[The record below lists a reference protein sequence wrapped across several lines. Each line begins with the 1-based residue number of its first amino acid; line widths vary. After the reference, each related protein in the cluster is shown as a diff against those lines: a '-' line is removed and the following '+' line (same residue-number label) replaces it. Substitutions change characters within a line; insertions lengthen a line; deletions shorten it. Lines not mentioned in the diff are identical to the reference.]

1 MKTLIFLLLLI
12 TTLNGQ
18 LQAQSKKTIDSLRA
32 KLPEI
37 EKNDTTF
44 LTTNAYYFIPYYFN
58 INIDSSIFFI
68 GKSIAISKKNKWVES
83 EIGALNNLAF
93 AYTKKGLYF
102 KSIDINYK
110 ALMLAEREKKQ
121 AFSYLIKRLLGE
133 SYMSLGQYP
142 MAESLLKSSYLDAIK
157 NGDEYEQLANLNQLG
172 NLYKEQKRYIE
183 AEAYYKKAL
192 PIAIKM
198 NDKHTL
204 GVAYHNLALSLS
216 LQKKTKEALPLF
228 EKSFAL
234 HKSENSYYSLGNLN
248 VDLAELYHSTGDF
261 NKSNKF
267 ASDGIKN
274 GKLSN
279 SERVISNGNYWL
291 YKNYSALGQ
300 KEKALAA
307 FEKYISL
314 NDSLNKYEFDKRI
327 QSLQYEYDISKKETK
342 ISSQNVEILKKT
354 NENLILQKNRS
365 FIIGITVIILLIAAF
380 LFYNRWQLKKLNSV
394 LDDKVKVRTQEL
406 MQANADLIRK
416 NEEIS
421 QALFKGQNIER
432 KRVASELHD
441 NLSSLLSALK
451 MNLGALDTRN
461 YSDAEKKIYGGLK
474 SMLADAYTEVRNIS
488 HNILP
493 GELEKMGL
501 AVTIENLVKKLNLN
515 GIINFEFLNQTSER
529 IDSKIEFNLYS
540 IFFELINNVIKH
552 SEAKNVTIELKY
564 TQIAAVLN
572 IKDDGVGF
580 RKTEKNSQGLTNIQ
594 NRVKALNGNVNFN
607 SEYQKGTE
615 VFVSVPI

>member
-18 LQAQSKKTIDSLRA
+18 IQAQSKKTIDSLRA

-44 LTTNAYYFIPYYFN
+44 FTTNATFFIPYYFKN
-58 INIDSSIFFI
+58 NIDSSIYFI
-68 GKSIAISKKNKWVES
+68 EKSIFISKRNKWIES
-83 EIGALNNLAF
+83 EIGTLNNLAF

-121 AFSYLIKRLLGE
+121 AFAYLIKRLLGE

-216 LQKKTKEALPLF
+216 LQKKTKEALQLF

-267 ASDGIKN
+267 ASDGIK
-274 GKLSN
+274 
-279 SERVISNGNYWL
+279 
-291 YKNYSALGQ
+291 
-300 KEKALAA
+300 KA
-307 FEKYISL
+307 
-314 NDSLNKYEFDKRI
+314 N
-327 QSLQYEYDISKKETK
+327 
-342 ISSQNVEILKKT
+342 
-354 NENLILQKNRS
+354 
-365 FIIGITVIILLIAAF
+365 
-380 LFYNRWQLKKLNSV
+380 
-394 LDDKVKVRTQEL
+394 
-406 MQANADLIRK
+406 
-416 NEEIS
+416 
-421 QALFKGQNIER
+421 
-432 KRVASELHD
+432 
-441 NLSSLLSALK
+441 
-451 MNLGALDTRN
+451 
-461 YSDAEKKIYGGLK
+461 
-474 SMLADAYTEVRNIS
+474 
-488 HNILP
+488 
-493 GELEKMGL
+493 
-501 AVTIENLVKKLNLN
+501 
-515 GIINFEFLNQTSER
+515 
-529 IDSKIEFNLYS
+529 
-540 IFFELINNVIKH
+540 
-552 SEAKNVTIELKY
+552 
-564 TQIAAVLN
+564 
-572 IKDDGVGF
+572 
-580 RKTEKNSQGLTNIQ
+580 
-594 NRVKALNGNVNFN
+594 
-607 SEYQKGTE
+607 
-615 VFVSVPI
+615 